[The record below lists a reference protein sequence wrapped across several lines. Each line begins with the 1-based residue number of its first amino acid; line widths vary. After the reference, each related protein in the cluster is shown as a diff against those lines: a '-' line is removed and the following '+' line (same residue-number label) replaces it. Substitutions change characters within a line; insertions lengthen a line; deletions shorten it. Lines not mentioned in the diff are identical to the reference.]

1 MAADKP
7 GAPRRLTVDIV
18 ETAAELPLRAS
29 AVLEAELARHDL
41 ADVRALVE
49 GSDSPAALAVLT
61 GLIDAFHSPG
71 FPVVDGLSAEDAL
84 IAAQKRADADGTDGP
99 VAVLMAPVDE
109 VLWDWAARRIA

>member
-1 MAADKP
+1 M
-7 GAPRRLTVDIV
+7 
-18 ETAAELPLRAS
+18 
-29 AVLEAELARHDL
+29 EAELARHDA

-49 GSDSPAALAVLT
+49 GSNSPAALAVLS
-61 GLIDAFHSPG
+61 GFIDAFHSPG
-71 FPVVDGLSAEDAL
+71 FPAVDGLSAEDAL